1 MRKLLATFCAVT
13 ALAAAVVPEVSAADI
28 LCGYYDGRRVCTPIR
43 RTGPAKPTTHPT
55 MTARA
60 TPKTVKVG
68 DSVKLWMGPKRGQN
82 GFVSGEVVRFFDLY
96 KGDTDEITG
105 IRDSIKGGIAR
116 WSRQYLSLPGVDQTG
131 VHHLCAMGE
140 RSGKL
145 ACVKVTVVWGSGSAP
160 NDSYNGV
167 GGDTYGG
174 VVAVTTIAPPVASP
188 TTPTTTAAPAPST
201 TVASGFAPPN
211 AGGGFSAPVAG

>member
-1 MRKLLATFCAVT
+1 MRKVLAIAWVTATALTLATPPVM
-13 ALAAAVVPEVSAADI
+13 AADVI
-28 LCGYYDGRRVCTPIR
+28 CGFYDGRRVCTAIR
-43 RTGPAKPTTHPT
+43 RTGPVKPTTHPT

-82 GFVSGEVVRFFDLY
+82 GFISGELVRFFDLY

-145 ACVKVTVVWGSGSAP
+145 ACAKVTVVWGSGSAP
-160 NDSYNGV
+160 DEAYRGV

-174 VVAVTTIAPPVASP
+174 VVAVTTTAPPVASP
-188 TTPTTTAAPAPST
+188 TTTNPPAPST
-201 TVASGFAPPN
+201 TVASGFAPPS
-211 AGGGFSAPVAG
+211 AGDGFSAPVAG